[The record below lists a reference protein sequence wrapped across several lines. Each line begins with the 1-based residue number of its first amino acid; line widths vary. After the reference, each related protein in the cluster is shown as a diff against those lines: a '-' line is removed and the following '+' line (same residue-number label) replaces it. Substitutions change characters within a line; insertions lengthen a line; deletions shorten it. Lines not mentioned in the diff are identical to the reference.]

1 MRSCRCIVAQ
11 PVATTRLVGV
21 GIAAMMF
28 HIFVLPR
35 MSPACCLGT
44 GYQMCQQG
52 VFKPCIDFTDGDQ
65 SGCELSQ
72 DFKARV
78 DRSLGVV
85 SLQCCDVV
93 ICLEQVSCIP
103 QTWKYFFGSVASCHV
118 HGWSRMYVMGRSYTR
133 FCLQGCLPDCRIR
146 CLDVKQLASSQ
157 TSVCQC
163 LHLLRFFNV

>member
-72 DFKARV
+72 NFKARV

-103 QTWKYFFGSVASCHV
+103 QTWKHYVLFWFCCELSCAWMVQDVCDGTKLHPLLLARLFA
-118 HGWSRMYVMGRSYTR
+118 G
-133 FCLQGCLPDCRIR
+133 LPDTLPRR
-146 CLDVKQLASSQ
+146 
-157 TSVCQC
+157 
-163 LHLLRFFNV
+163 